1 MNRREAIMSTGAIL
15 VSASAGAIACGAHN
29 AVAGAVNTPA
39 GAGTSDHALADA
51 AHDCVH
57 HGDDCI
63 QHCIGMLA
71 GGDTSMMGC
80 LKTAQDMVAVSEAL
94 AKLAIMGSPRLGV
107 LAKAAVEMCT
117 ACEAECRKHAGHHE
131 VCRECADACAKT
143 IASAKKY
150 VS

>member
-29 AVAGAVNTPA
+29 AVAGAAATPTA
-39 GAGTSDHALADA
+39 AGTTDHALADA

-57 HGDDCI
+57 HGDECI

-71 GGDTSMMGC
+71 SGDTAMIGC
-80 LKTAQDMVAVSEAL
+80 LRAAQDMVAVSEAL
-94 AKLAIMGSPRLGV
+94 AKLALAGSAHLPAI
-107 LAKAAVEMCT
+107 AKAAVEMCT

-131 VCRECADACAKT
+131 VCRACADACAKT
-143 IASAKKY
+143 VTSAKKY